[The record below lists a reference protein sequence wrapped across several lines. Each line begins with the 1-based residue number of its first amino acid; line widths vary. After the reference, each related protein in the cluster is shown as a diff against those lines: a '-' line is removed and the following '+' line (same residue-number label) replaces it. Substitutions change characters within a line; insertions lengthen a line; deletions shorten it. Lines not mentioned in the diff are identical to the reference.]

1 MSMSKS
7 IETKTILN
15 DYRRMV
21 EIGYLAACQTYYR
34 KLVANVSI
42 YDRGST
48 RTGAYQL
55 EAENF
60 TGALLVLFA
69 GAVCSTIAFLV
80 ELWARARTRGIANG
94 SRGAGVGGHLN
105 T

>member
-1 MSMSKS
+1 
-7 IETKTILN
+7 
-15 DYRRMV
+15 MV

-48 RTGAYQL
+48 STGAYQL

-60 TGALLVLFA
+60 TGAFLVLCV
-69 GAVCSTIAFLV
+69 GLICSAIAFSV
-80 ELWARARTRGIANG
+80 ELWTNYTKRKRTEP
-94 SRGAGVGGHLN
+94 V
-105 T
+105 